1 VKHGL
6 LVANIGSY
14 ADPRVFVDVAQTAE
28 SAGWDAV
35 LIWDHLAF
43 TWGMP
48 AADPWVSLGAAAVST
63 ERVLLGTGVTPVAR
77 RRPQVL
83 AHELATLATAAPGR
97 VIFGAG
103 LGGGHGEFARFGED
117 EGEHARASKLDEGLD
132 VVAALLSGEPVN
144 HRGEHYTV
152 DDVTLKPAPDP
163 RIPIWIG
170 GMSTKARA
178 RAQRFDGWFAD
189 TASATEMTT
198 TPEQFATMLDGYTF
212 GDIAVMGY
220 SDAGDVALRG
230 EYEAAGATWW
240 IEQIFDRRAG
250 ADEMR
255 ARVAAGP

>member
-6 LVANIGSY
+6 LVANIGAYS
-14 ADPRVFVDVAQTAE
+14 DPRVFVELAQSAE
-28 SAGWDAV
+28 GAGWDAV

-48 AADPWVSLGAAAVST
+48 AADPWVALGAAAVST

-83 AHELATLATAAPGR
+83 AHELATLAAAAPAR
-97 VIFGAG
+97 VLFGAG

-117 EGEHARASKLDEGLD
+117 EGEHARAAKLDEGLD

-144 HRGEHYTV
+144 HHGEHYTV
-152 DDVTLKPAPDP
+152 DGVTLKPAPDP

-170 GMSTKARA
+170 GMSKKARA
-178 RAQRFDGWFAD
+178 RAARFDGWFAD
-189 TASATEMTT
+189 TASPTEMNT
-198 TPEQFATMLDGYTF
+198 TPEQFARMLDGYDF
-212 GDIAVMGY
+212 GDVAVMGY
-220 SDAGDVALRG
+220 SKAGDDALRG
-230 EYEAAGATWW
+230 EYAGAGATWW
-240 IEQIFDRRAG
+240 IEQIHERRAS
-250 ADEMR
+250 ADENR